1 MSRAVEM
8 ISPDDSVQDAARK
21 MADEDFGVLPV
32 AELDGFVGVVTDS
45 RGSWRSLKRIFAP
58 EFKCSRS
65 HLELNADRP

>member
-1 MSRAVEM
+1 M

-45 RGSWRSLKRIFAP
+45 R
-58 EFKCSRS
+58 
-65 HLELNADRP
+65 